1 MVRYWVDGETLVGP
15 IVAAAAAAAA
25 AAVVA
30 VVERTG
36 LAWKVEPTVRASP
49 VDSEHSN
56 WRLVVVAAA
65 AVALVV
71 DVSVPHWMLEGTRKA
86 LPVVYLPDGRP
97 VRSACWLLLCRRR
110 WWYVSVMRIGQK
122 RLLLMM

>member
-1 MVRYWVDGETLVGP
+1 MDGETLVGP
-15 IVAAAAAAAA
+15 IVAVAAVAA
-25 AAVVA
+25 AAVA
-30 VVERTG
+30 VVARTG

-65 AVALVV
+65 VAAAVALVV

-86 LPVVYLPDGRP
+86 LPVVYLPDGDGWRAA
-97 VRSACWLLLCRRR
+97 RT
-110 WWYVSVMRIGQK
+110 K
-122 RLLLMM
+122 RVLVAVV

>member
-15 IVAAAAAAAA
+15 IAAVAAAVVAAA
-25 AAVVA
+25 VA

-56 WRLVVVAAA
+56 WRLVVVAA
-65 AVALVV
+65 VALVV
-71 DVSVPHWMLEGTRKA
+71 DVSVPHWMLEGTMKA
-86 LPVVYLPDGRP
+86 LPVVYLPDGDGWRAA
-97 VRSACWLLLCRRR
+97 RT
-110 WWYVSVMRIGQK
+110 K
-122 RLLLMM
+122 RVLVAVV

>member
-15 IVAAAAAAAA
+15 IVAVAAVAA
-25 AAVVA
+25 AAVA
-30 VVERTG
+30 VVARTG

-56 WRLVVVAAA
+56 WRLVVVAA
-65 AVALVV
+65 VALVV

-86 LPVVYLPDGRP
+86 LPVVYLPDGDGWRAA
-97 VRSACWLLLCRRR
+97 RT
-110 WWYVSVMRIGQK
+110 K
-122 RLLLMM
+122 RVLVAVV

>member
-1 MVRYWVDGETLVGP
+1 MDGETLVGP
-15 IVAAAAAAAA
+15 IVAVAAVAA
-25 AAVVA
+25 AAVA
-30 VVERTG
+30 VVARTG

-56 WRLVVVAAA
+56 WRLVVAAAAA

-86 LPVVYLPDGRP
+86 LPVVYLPDGDGWRAA
-97 VRSACWLLLCRRR
+97 RT
-110 WWYVSVMRIGQK
+110 K
-122 RLLLMM
+122 RVLVAVV

>member
-15 IVAAAAAAAA
+15 IAAVAA

-56 WRLVVVAAA
+56 WRLVVAAA

-86 LPVVYLPDGRP
+86 LPVVYLPDGWRAA
-97 VRSACWLLLCRRR
+97 RT
-110 WWYVSVMRIGQK
+110 K
-122 RLLLMM
+122 RVLVAVV

>member
-15 IVAAAAAAAA
+15 IAAVAAVAAAA
-25 AAVVA
+25 VA

-86 LPVVYLPDGRP
+86 LPVVYLPDGDGWRAA
-97 VRSACWLLLCRRR
+97 RT
-110 WWYVSVMRIGQK
+110 K
-122 RLLLMM
+122 RVLVAVV